1 MKHISHR
8 GNISGRE
15 PEKENSPSF
24 IEIAIS
30 KGYDVEIDFRT
41 HENKLYL
48 GHDTPDYLVDL
59 DWVFDKKDSLW
70 IHCKDLKTAQKLF
83 ELSKD
88 VTGLKYFCHNEDDF
102 TLVSSGH
109 IWVHYNP
116 LDKFNEYLDGN
127 CIIPLLDLELIE
139 KYYNPNVY
147 GICSDYVTEISK
159 LNNSK
164 IE

>member
-1 MKHISHR
+1 MKLISHR

-15 PEKENSPSF
+15 PERENKPSF
-24 IEIAIS
+24 IEDAIY
-30 KGYDVEIDFRT
+30 KGYDVEVDFRMYGD
-41 HENKLYL
+41 ELYL
-48 GHDTPDYLVDL
+48 GHDTPDYLVDIE
-59 DWVFDKKDSLW
+59 WIFDKKDFLW

-116 LDKFNEYLDGN
+116 LYKFNDYLDKS
-127 CIIPLLDLELIE
+127 CIVPLLDRDLIQQ
-139 KYYNPNVY
+139 YYNRNVY
-147 GICSDYVTEISK
+147 GICSDFVEILK
-159 LNNSK
+159 K
-164 IE
+164 YE

>member
-8 GNISGRE
+8 GNISGRK

-147 GICSDYVTEISK
+147 GICSDYVTDIPNLTIQK
-159 LNNSK
+159 
-164 IE
+164 

>member
-88 VTGLKYFCHNEDDF
+88 VTGLKYFCHNKDDF

-147 GICSDYVTEISK
+147 GICSDYVTDIPNLTIQK
-159 LNNSK
+159 
-164 IE
+164 

>member
-15 PEKENSPSF
+15 PEKENRPSF

-41 HENKLYL
+41 HDGKLYL

-147 GICSDYVTEISK
+147 GICSDYVTDIPNLTIQK
-159 LNNSK
+159 
-164 IE
+164 

>member
-147 GICSDYVTEISK
+147 GICSDYVTDIPNLTIQK
-159 LNNSK
+159 
-164 IE
+164 

>member
-116 LDKFNEYLDGN
+116 LDKFNEYLDES

-147 GICSDYVTEISK
+147 GICSDYVTDIPNLTIQK
-159 LNNSK
+159 
-164 IE
+164 